1 MLFNPFRLRTWLK
14 MGFIGWLGGGLITAS
29 SGYNFRPPVFPAGV
43 PHDQLPPEAAD
54 IARAIRSIHLAD
66 YIHIIVIAIAA
77 IAVLALIFQY
87 LFCRF
92 RFILF
97 DSVVTG
103 NPAVGRGW
111 RTYASQANRYFGFW
125 LVFRLVSWAAVFLII
140 GLPLLRA
147 YKSGVFSGDNS
158 LPALIAFIGS
168 IALGAIILGIVLAIV
183 STLAKDFV
191 MPVLALDDLSL
202 GDAFSAVWRVVA
214 SEPGAWAIYMI
225 LKVLC
230 AVGSAIALAVGLVIA
245 MLPAIVVIG
254 IPVGLVFVL
263 GALAFKTLGVAVGIA
278 ICLVGALLAAAGFL
292 CVFMV
297 LIAPITVFFASYAF
311 YFFGGRYPKLAALLW
326 PQPTPPA
333 PQSQMAG
340 SR

>member
-1 MLFNPFRLRTWLK
+1 
-14 MGFIGWLGGGLITAS
+14 
-29 SGYNFRPPVFPAGV
+29 
-43 PHDQLPPEAAD
+43 
-54 IARAIRSIHLAD
+54 
-66 YIHIIVIAIAA
+66 
-77 IAVLALIFQY
+77 
-87 LFCRF
+87 
-92 RFILF
+92 
-97 DSVVTG
+97 
-103 NPAVGRGW
+103 
-111 RTYASQANRYFGFW
+111 
-125 LVFRLVSWAAVFLII
+125 
-140 GLPLLRA
+140 
-147 YKSGVFSGDNS
+147 
-158 LPALIAFIGS
+158 
-168 IALGAIILGIVLAIV
+168 
-183 STLAKDFV
+183 
-191 MPVLALDDLSL
+191 
-202 GDAFSAVWRVVA
+202 
-214 SEPGAWAIYMI
+214 MI